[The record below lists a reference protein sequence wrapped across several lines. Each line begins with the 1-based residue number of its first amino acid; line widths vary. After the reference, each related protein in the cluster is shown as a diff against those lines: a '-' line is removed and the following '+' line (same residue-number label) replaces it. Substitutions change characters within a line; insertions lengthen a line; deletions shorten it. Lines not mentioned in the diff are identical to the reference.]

1 MDKIL
6 KKIRTELAKSPSLI
20 IQQAEDLENKYPS
33 RPDILF
39 ALSEAYVAVG
49 NHKEARR
56 VAQKCLN
63 GQMPIAM
70 AFSFCRHLM
79 NLGMVN
85 ESSTISTRTFQNAG
99 KPLKHAAKV
108 LYTAIHVCNW
118 PVVKELTNRFLQE
131 YEKKNFKEIQE
142 TPRTHLL
149 WCENLKINNQV
160 LNHFAEQCYPQYSQK
175 IKPVKPTSGRKI
187 KVGYM
192 ASDYRNHP
200 SSQLLKGLIK
210 AHNRDEFEIIAYDTG
225 YDDGS
230 NLRKEILS
238 YFDRTEILFGLDDKA
253 AIEKLNKDDL
263 DILVEINGL
272 TSHTRI
278 GLLAERPVPIQ
289 IAYLGFPGTVGGR
302 FIDYVIA
309 DSHVA
314 PDDVLGLYREKIIRI
329 QKTYQVNDY
338 DLSNDDQVET
348 ISRKELGF
356 SDTTLILGMFNNCN
370 KITEE
375 CWQTW
380 MQILNKIPQAVIWM
394 LQPNTLAVENLRK
407 SAAELGVNPSRI
419 IFAPR
424 LERDQ
429 HYKRLKICDLVLDP
443 WPYGGHTTTADALYA
458 GIPALTREGGNFAA
472 RVSGGLMIAAG
483 LPGWIV
489 KDKEA
494 YVQAAV
500 NLVKN
505 PELLI
510 KTKQYLREN
519 RNKLNIFNSK
529 IKAIQLESAYKKII
543 ANRLE
548 GKPDQHITTQYT
560 K

>member
-1 MDKIL
+1 
-6 KKIRTELAKSPSLI
+6 
-20 IQQAEDLENKYPS
+20 
-33 RPDILF
+33 
-39 ALSEAYVAVG
+39 
-49 NHKEARR
+49 
-56 VAQKCLN
+56 
-63 GQMPIAM
+63 
-70 AFSFCRHLM
+70 
-79 NLGMVN
+79 
-85 ESSTISTRTFQNAG
+85 
-99 KPLKHAAKV
+99 
-108 LYTAIHVCNW
+108 
-118 PVVKELTNRFLQE
+118 
-131 YEKKNFKEIQE
+131 
-142 TPRTHLL
+142 
-149 WCENLKINNQV
+149 
-160 LNHFAEQCYPQYSQK
+160 
-175 IKPVKPTSGRKI
+175 
-187 KVGYM
+187 
-192 ASDYRNHP
+192 
-200 SSQLLKGLIK
+200 
-210 AHNRDEFEIIAYDTG
+210 
-225 YDDGS
+225 
-230 NLRKEILS
+230 
-238 YFDRTEILFGLDDKA
+238 
-253 AIEKLNKDDL
+253 
-263 DILVEINGL
+263 
-272 TSHTRI
+272 
-278 GLLAERPVPIQ
+278 
-289 IAYLGFPGTVGGR
+289 
-302 FIDYVIA
+302 
-309 DSHVA
+309 
-314 PDDVLGLYREKIIRI
+314 
-329 QKTYQVNDY
+329 
-338 DLSNDDQVET
+338 
-348 ISRKELGF
+348 
-356 SDTTLILGMFNNCN
+356 
-370 KITEE
+370 
-375 CWQTW
+375 
-380 MQILNKIPQAVIWM
+380 VIWM